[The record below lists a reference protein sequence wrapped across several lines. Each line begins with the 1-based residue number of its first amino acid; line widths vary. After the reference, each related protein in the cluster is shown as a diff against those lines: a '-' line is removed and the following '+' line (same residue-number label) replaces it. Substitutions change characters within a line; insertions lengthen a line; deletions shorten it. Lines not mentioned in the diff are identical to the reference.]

1 MTNSEAME
9 KIAHIEALMRD
20 ELGKGLFPNWI
31 GPQRFGS
38 GRPVTPVVG
47 RHVIADDWESAVMSY
62 LSMEGDEN
70 EDVSNFR
77 KRFERKGSVRKRW
90 K

>member
-1 MTNSEAME
+1 MVQV
-9 KIAHIEALMRD
+9 D
-20 ELGKGLFPNWI
+20 
-31 GPQRFGS
+31 
-38 GRPVTPVVG
+38 VTPVVG

-77 KRFERKGSVRKRW
+77 KKSEMKGSAKKR
-90 K
+90 